1 MTVTATLIGAAAGL
15 GLWCIAAGLIRQPR
29 PLAQLAMDLER
40 DRGDG
45 GRVDAA
51 SGWQRFAVRIAGRT
65 GSTIRADLEVTE
77 RTAAQHAIDRLSTA
91 LLLVGLPAG
100 AALTAAIAGVAF
112 PAGPAVLVAAAG
124 GPAGWWACD
133 VSLGRAAAKAR
144 REFQSAL
151 ATYLDLVVT
160 LIVGGA
166 GVETALSDAATV
178 GTGGPFRQLRAA
190 LSSAQERREPPW
202 RSLGRLGRRLGV
214 GGLDEL
220 AAAVTLAAEN
230 GASVSDTL
238 AVKADALRA
247 RELDEERAD
256 AERTSEAMSFPVVAM
271 GLAFVVM
278 VMFPALIR
286 LTQI

>member
-1 MTVTATLIGAAAGL
+1 MTVTSALLGAAAGL
-15 GLWCIAAGLIRQPR
+15 GLWCIAAGLVQRPR
-29 PLAQLAMDLER
+29 PLSHLATDLER
-40 DRGDG
+40 DRGDAG
-45 GRVDAA
+45 LVDAA
-51 SGWQRFAVRIAGRT
+51 SGWQRFAVRVAGRST
-65 GSTIRADLEVTE
+65 PTIRADLEVTE
-77 RTAAQHAIDRLSTA
+77 RSGSQHAIDRLSTA

-100 AALTAAIAGVAF
+100 AAMTAALAGVRF
-112 PAGPAVLVAAAG
+112 PGGAALIATAAG
-124 GPAGWWACD
+124 APIGWWACD
-133 VSLGRAAAKAR
+133 LSLGRAAAKAR
-144 REFQSAL
+144 RDFRSAL

-166 GVETALSDAATV
+166 GVETALADAATV

-220 AAAVTLAAEN
+220 AAAVTLAGEN

-256 AERTSEAMSFPVVAM
+256 AERASEAMSFPVVAM
-271 GLAFVVM
+271 GLGFVVM